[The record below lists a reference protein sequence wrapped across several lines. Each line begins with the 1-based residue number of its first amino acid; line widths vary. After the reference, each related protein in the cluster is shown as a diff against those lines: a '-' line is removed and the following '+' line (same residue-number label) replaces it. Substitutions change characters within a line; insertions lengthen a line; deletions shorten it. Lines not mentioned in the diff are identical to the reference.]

1 MKIVAIFYC
10 STVFHL
16 EGVHTPLCEV
26 ALIVGQMM
34 LITAAW
40 TCAFDLFK
48 GRRGNAQKP
57 KETTVNKKHMS
68 IGGIVKEDI
77 D

>member
-1 MKIVAIFYC
+1 M
-10 STVFHL
+10 
-16 EGVHTPLCEV
+16 
-26 ALIVGQMM
+26 
-34 LITAAW
+34 
-40 TCAFDLFK
+40 AFDLFK
-48 GRRGNAQKP
+48 GGRGNAQKP